1 MSTVKSFTMLAN
13 SYALS
18 RGVSKTK
25 PIGILGVNSPE
36 TRTAAQTAYKSA
48 QLFVVCR
55 CAASQA
61 RAKSRRNPAC
71 NHTSRIL
78 QRSSASDPRWESN
91 APRKLI
97 LCNRQMAGLPHHWKH
112 RIEQPDWPVK
122 SISSDDLRLIAG
134 QIGQSGEVF
143 WRGERRPKC
152 LLWTDQAPRSC
163 KRAKNKN
170 HMCEQLTAYHLQ
182 TARNPQRKAA
192 SSSSVGKSLATEIWK
207 LKTAKTTTHKLRGPN
222 YFTKCC
228 QRTL

>member
-71 NHTSRIL
+71 DHTSRIL

-134 QIGQSGEVF
+134 QIGQSGE
-143 WRGERRPKC
+143 RRRRRNRERQRREERHWQRSGCGGNVTVSGKHRPSAVRKLSAAERQVQC
-152 LLWTDQAPRSC
+152 TKMANGLIGSWLFPDTGNDATRFRSGDP
-163 KRAKNKN
+163 
-170 HMCEQLTAYHLQ
+170 E
-182 TARNPQRKAA
+182 P
-192 SSSSVGKSLATEIWK
+192 
-207 LKTAKTTTHKLRGPN
+207 KT
-222 YFTKCC
+222 
-228 QRTL
+228 

>member
-1 MSTVKSFTMLAN
+1 MPCDKSKAKIGSLQIRFCANRFRTCFELPWNTILYIFSARKTLAIIREGRTNCASATLDPMSTVKSFTMLAN

-71 NHTSRIL
+71 DHTSRIL

-97 LCNRQMAGLPHHWKH
+97 LCNRLVVGT
-112 RIEQPDWPVK
+112 R
-122 SISSDDLRLIAG
+122 RTT
-134 QIGQSGEVF
+134 QS
-143 WRGERRPKC
+143 
-152 LLWTDQAPRSC
+152 
-163 KRAKNKN
+163 N
-170 HMCEQLTAYHLQ
+170 
-182 TARNPQRKAA
+182 RKASENSHYPFYTA
-192 SSSSVGKSLATEIWK
+192 IKHIDSFKTLHLFVCMFTYKSCLHFLIVD
-207 LKTAKTTTHKLRGPN
+207 
-222 YFTKCC
+222 
-228 QRTL
+228 